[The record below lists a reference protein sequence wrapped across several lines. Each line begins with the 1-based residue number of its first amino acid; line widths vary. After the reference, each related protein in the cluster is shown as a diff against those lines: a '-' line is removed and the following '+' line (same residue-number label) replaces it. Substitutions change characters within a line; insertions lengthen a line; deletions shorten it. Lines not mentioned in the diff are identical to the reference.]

1 MNVPEAT
8 PAARPV
14 PPRSTFVTVL
24 AWIFIVLSGMATF
37 VSLLQNIMVAL
48 LFRPEMMMEA
58 AKDFPKHEGPAAL
71 ASFMIMNFRL
81 FLLLFLVLSALTLAS
96 AIGLL
101 LRRNWGRMLFVALM
115 VIGMA
120 WNIVALGLMFL
131 FFGAMADLPSRGA
144 ADAQA
149 FHVFFLFG
157 ATINVL
163 FVVGFTVLFGWIV
176 KRLLSPDIRREF
188 VADGA

>member
-1 MNVPEAT
+1 MTVSEAT
-8 PAARPV
+8 PATRPT

-24 AWIFIVLSGMATF
+24 AWIFIVLGGMATLM
-37 VSLLQNIMVAL
+37 SLLQNIMVAL

-58 AKDFPKHEGPAAL
+58 AKDLPKDEGPAAL

-81 FLLLFLVLSALTLAS
+81 FFLLFLVLSALTLAS

-131 FFGAMADLPSRGA
+131 FFGAMADLPSRGG

-149 FHVFFLFG
+149 FQVFFLFG
-157 ATINVL
+157 AAINVL

-188 VADGA
+188 V